1 VSGGVTPV
9 GHSGVDGL
17 QVLGVA
23 GRPARSGWLMAA
35 ARALSVGHATVVVVN
50 VAEGVVSESLAA
62 LGCDAPHRVLR
73 TLTAG
78 GSGAWVFLLE
88 LPTGRAVLKV
98 TEDPAWLRRARRELG
113 VYRELAGRLGVAV
126 PAVMAAHSDRGVIRL
141 LLAEHTPYPPAPAVT
156 DPEWTAL
163 ADQLGRLH
171 RPPDATPPWL
181 EHRLWPAS
189 DQLAQAVA
197 WWTARGFG
205 ALARRATELIAV
217 GHELDE
223 TLPRVIT
230 HGDCHVGNLLRSDL
244 GDTVW
249 VDWQEVCLSSGFLDL
264 AFLWQRAEFAGAI
277 PPREAMWEVYLTTRG
292 LRPDLDLRSLIAV
305 AELLLLVVD
314 WPSFLHYGSRHQ
326 QQLMTH
332 RLGQLVDELT
342 GS

>member
-1 VSGGVTPV
+1 VSG
-9 GHSGVDGL
+9 
-17 QVLGVA
+17 
-23 GRPARSGWLMAA
+23 
-35 ARALSVGHATVVVVN
+35 
-50 VAEGVVSESLAA
+50 SLAA
-62 LGCDAPHRVLR
+62 LGCEAPHPVLR

-126 PAVMAAHSDRGVIRL
+126 PAVIAAHGDRGVIRL

-171 RPPDATPPWL
+171 RRPDTTPPWL
-181 EHRLWPAS
+181 EHRPWPAS
-189 DQLAQAVA
+189 DQLPQAVA

-205 ALARRATELIAV
+205 ALPRRATELIAV
-217 GHELDE
+217 GYELDE
-223 TLPRVIT
+223 TLPRVVT
-230 HGDCHVGNLLRSDL
+230 HGDCHVGKLMRSDL
-244 GDTVW
+244 GDTVG

-264 AFLWQRAEFAGAI
+264 AFLWQRAEFAGAT

-292 LRPDLDLRSLIAV
+292 LRPDLDPRSLIAV
-305 AELLLLVVD
+305 AELLLPLVD
-314 WPSFLHYGSRHQ
+314 WPVFLHCGSRPQ
-326 QQLMTH
+326 QQLMTQ
-332 RLGQLVDELT
+332 RLGQVVGRVTAEPGAPT
-342 GS
+342 G